1 MDIHSLTFLL
11 VTNGISLGSLAL
23 QAAILI
29 RMNKSGLRHKLP
41 IFYTYVVF
49 TVLQGTVL
57 FSFRNYFGFRS
68 SEYFIAYWLMYAVD
82 TAMAF
87 FIIQE
92 IYAKA
97 LSRYEGLRRLSQD
110 LFRWSFVILVLVAAV
125 TAMGS
130 PAADGDF
137 MYSCILLLN
146 RSAMIVEF
154 GLVVLLFILAKS
166 LALGWRECVFGIA
179 VGMCFYCSMQLVA
192 VSLRTHYQNEAA
204 DLYAILKPLIGVT
217 TLGIWTAYVYRS
229 ERARRDVTPF
239 KNTSLDD
246 WNAAVLQFLNR

>member
-1 MDIHSLTFLL
+1 MDIHSLTFFL
-11 VTNGISLGSLAL
+11 VANGMSLGSIALLAAL
-23 QAAILI
+23 MV
-29 RMNKSGLRHKLP
+29 RMDKSKLRNELP
-41 IFYTYVVF
+41 MFYAYIVF
-49 TVLQGTVL
+49 AFLQGTVL
-57 FSFRNYFGFRS
+57 FSIRNYFGFRS
-68 SEYFIAYWLMYAVD
+68 QEYFVAYWLMYVVE
-82 TAMAF
+82 TTLAF
-87 FIIQE
+87 FIIRE
-92 IYAKA
+92 VYAKA
-97 LSRYEGLRRLSQD
+97 LQRYEGLRRLSQM
-110 LFRWSFVILVLVAAV
+110 LFRWAFLLLILVAVV
-125 TAMGS
+125 TAMDS
-130 PAADGDF
+130 PTADGDF
-137 MYSCILLLN
+137 MYSRILILN

-204 DLYAILKPLIGVT
+204 DLYAIVKPMVGVT
-217 TLGIWTAYVYRS
+217 TLGIWTAYVHRG